1 MQFITILPGNTDK
14 PFLRLLQKEKM
25 VGHLAKGS
33 VNKPHARNKA
43 IERLNCTL
51 RERVKGAKRMKPE
64 LTPFCQEGIIRT

>member
-1 MQFITILPGNTDK
+1 
-14 PFLRLLQKEKM
+14 M

-33 VNKPHARNKA
+33 VNKPHASNKA

-64 LTPFCQEGIIRT
+64 LTPFLSRRHHQNLSGK